1 MGVGAGGASPTVR
14 RSPDEPVDAAD
25 EQNAARRWLCSVEDA
40 VAVVDSVEVE
50 VAAVG
55 AADEQSAA
63 WRWLCSAGG
72 AVGGVVPVVGSVGV
86 EFAAA
91 VGAAADEQGAMSRL
105 VCSAEAAV
113 AAVGDGG
120 PDAFVSAVPVV
131 DVGGDVVAAVA
142 AVAAVAD
149 EKQCTAGRLA
159 WSDGSAVAA
168 VAGYAVD

>member
-1 MGVGAGGASPTVR
+1 M
-14 RSPDEPVDAAD
+14 
-25 EQNAARRWLCSVEDA
+25 EDA
-40 VAVVDSVEVE
+40 IAVVDSVEVE

-55 AADEQSAA
+55 AADEQSVA

-91 VGAAADEQGAMSRL
+91 VDAAADEQGAMSRL

-131 DVGGDVVAAVA
+131 AAVADVGGDVVAAVA
-142 AVAAVAD
+142 AVVD

-159 WSDGSAVAA
+159 WSDGSGVAV
-168 VAGYAVD
+168 VAGYAVDKQGTHLIHGAAGGRVGLHAQVLSDGGCRG